1 MLIMMMGTIQAHLA
15 LTLCLHRMKTAE
27 AQVVIEFQEV
37 MQYLMGHCQDSLK
50 TTQEFMRVALGKF
63 GTSLTSGFEDS
74 IAGIR
79 KHLEEMD
86 KSKLNA
92 SEKASILQTIDTF
105 KSHIVELQKKQVNAI
120 KNVTEQQY
128 TQLVAHIDQR
138 LQNVNAEALT
148 AQVEKRVVDNLDGK
162 FKQHLQELD
171 KAQKALPSSQ
181 GNSEQMS
188 DKIAQTV
195 KAEMKNYLTPETLK
209 SIISTLPEYQALQNL
224 RPEAAPLPDA
234 VKTIMADLQQEVK
247 DLQNKSFSTRTLVN
261 NLVDRNLT
269 STEAMQVRQ
278 AAAVKHIEEMEKN
291 IQLMHNNMKMMETV
305 ISVQVER
312 MKETNAVSPSTSRKR
327 PRVDDDLDM
336 VDQQD
341 ENSNREV
348 LRRIAEVESAHQ
360 KLLDFILQWK
370 DTVLDDNFPEKLG
383 NAFKKIEEVLL

>member
-1 MLIMMMGTIQAHLA
+1 
-15 LTLCLHRMKTAE
+15 MKTAE
-27 AQVVIEFQEV
+27 AQVVMGFQDV
-37 MQYLMGHCQDSLK
+37 MQYLMDHCQDSLK
-50 TTQEFMRVALGKF
+50 NTQEYMRAALGKF
-63 GTSLTSGFEDS
+63 GTSLTGGFETS
-74 IAGIR
+74 IKELR
-79 KHLEEMD
+79 KHLVDMD
-86 KSKLNA
+86 NSKLDTT
-92 SEKASILQTIDTF
+92 EKANILKTIDTF
-105 KSHIVELQKKQVNAI
+105 KAHIVELQKNQINAI
-120 KNVTEQQY
+120 KNVTEKQY
-128 TQLVAHIDQR
+128 AQISGQIDQR

-148 AQVEKRVVDNLDGK
+148 AQVQQRVVSNLDGK

-171 KAQKALPSSQ
+171 KAQKALPQSQ
-181 GNSEQMS
+181 GSSEQMS

-195 KAEMKNYLTPETLK
+195 KDEMKNYLTPETLK
-209 SIISTLPEYQALQNL
+209 SIISTLPEYQALQTL
-224 RPEAAPLPDA
+224 RPEATPLPDA
-234 VKTIMADLQQEVK
+234 VKKIMADLQQEVK
-247 DLQNKSFSTRTLVN
+247 DLENKSFSTRTLVN

-278 AAAVKHIEEMEKN
+278 AAAVKHIEEMEKS

-312 MKETNAVSPSTSRKR
+312 MKETNAVASTSRKR
-327 PRVDDDLDM
+327 PRVDDDLEM